1 MVAIPSPFKRPS
13 EKIVMTKES
22 DLTALFRAN
31 FELCEIGSG
40 QTVAVLSEGELLP
53 EYRAAS
59 LSAVSALGAE
69 ACDINIP
76 TDDAQ
81 DASHRIANLGENPLS
96 LHPGAVQKCMD
107 ADMVVDHMLLL
118 FSHEQI
124 KMQKAGTRILLI
136 VEPVEI
142 LERLFPSTE
151 LRRRVEA
158 AEQKF
163 AAAKTLRFTNEAG
176 SDVTYRLNGKD
187 ILTEYGYTTK
197 PGRWDHWPGGF
208 LASLA
213 DKNGVDGRVVM
224 APKDIVFPLK
234 CYVEKPIE
242 FIIEGGW
249 VKEINGGK
257 QAAELKQFMEGYND
271 PRANAVSHIGWGL
284 NEKCAWNPELPG
296 IGMDGRAHY
305 GNVLF
310 SLGPDT
316 EFGGDNDTAC
326 HLDLP
331 MANCNLWLDD
341 ELIVE
346 GGKVV
351 PAEMRV

>member
-1 MVAIPSPFKRPS
+1 
-13 EKIVMTKES
+13 MTTES

-31 FELCEIGSG
+31 FELCEIGPG
-40 QTVAVLSEGELLP
+40 QSVAVLSEGELLP

-69 ACDINIP
+69 ALDVNIP
-76 TDDAQ
+76 SEDAK
-81 DASHRIANLGENPLS
+81 DASQRIANLGQNPLS
-96 LHPGAVQKCMD
+96 HHPEALRQCMD

-124 KMQKAGTRILLI
+124 EMQKAGTRILMI

-142 LERLFPSTE
+142 LERLFPSPE

-176 SDVTYRLNGKD
+176 SDVTYRLGGKPM
-187 ILTEYGYTTK
+187 LTEYGYTTK

-208 LASLA
+208 IASLA
-213 DKNGVDGRVVM
+213 AENGVDGRVVM
-224 APKDIVFPLK
+224 APGDIVFPLK
-234 CYVEKPIE
+234 RYIEEPVEYV
-242 FIIEGGW
+242 IEGGW
-249 VKEINGGK
+249 VKEINGAK
-257 QAAELKQFMEGYND
+257 QAAELRGFMDAYED
-271 PRANAVSHIGWGL
+271 PRAYAVSHIGWGL
-284 NEKCAWNPELPG
+284 NEKCVWNPGLPG

-331 MANCNLWLDD
+331 MQNCNLWLDD

-346 GGKVV
+346 AGEVV
-351 PAEMRV
+351 PAEMRA